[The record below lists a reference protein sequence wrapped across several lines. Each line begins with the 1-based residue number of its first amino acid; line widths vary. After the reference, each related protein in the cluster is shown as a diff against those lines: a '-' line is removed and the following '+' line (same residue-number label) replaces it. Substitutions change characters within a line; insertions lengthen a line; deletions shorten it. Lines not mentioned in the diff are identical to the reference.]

1 MMMDGSSGTKQSPP
15 ANEKNANLPKAR
27 ANSPE
32 NTKTVRTRSRKGTTA
47 TNSDSNQANTGIT

>member
-1 MMMDGSSGTKQSPP
+1 MRIDGSSGTKQSPP

-32 NTKTVRTRSRKGTTA
+32 NAKALRIRSRKGATA